1 MTHSQPFRLMRM
13 RINLVT
19 VATAKLV
26 TLAGF
31 PDDKTYLALTYGMMD
46 ACGKNRQLTRVQIEA
61 RLVAWVM
68 HFEKGVGML
77 PEAHEGRSEMVEA
90 LGEFKKWVRLPAK
103 ETA

>member
-1 MTHSQPFRLMRM
+1 MTHSQPFCLMRA

-19 VATAKLV
+19 VATSKLV

-31 PDDKTYLALTYGMMD
+31 PDDKTYLALTYGMLS
-46 ACGKNRQLTRVQIEA
+46 ASGKNRNLTRVQIEA

-77 PEAHEGRSEMVEA
+77 PEAHEGRAEMATA
-90 LGEFKKWVRLPAK
+90 LEEFKKWVRLPAK
-103 ETA
+103 ETV